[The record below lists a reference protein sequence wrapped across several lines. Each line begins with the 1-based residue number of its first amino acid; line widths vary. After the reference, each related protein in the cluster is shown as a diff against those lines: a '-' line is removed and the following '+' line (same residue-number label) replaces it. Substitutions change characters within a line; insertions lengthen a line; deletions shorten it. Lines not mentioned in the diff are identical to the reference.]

1 MSSLN
6 ADIDISRYLD
16 DIDTIAPV
24 EVRGR
29 VTGLVGL
36 IVKAAV
42 PEVWVGELCLINSP
56 HSAHPVKAE
65 VVGFRDNEV
74 MLMPLGDLH
83 NIGMNCEVIP
93 TGHALTVKV
102 GDELLGRVL
111 NGLGEP
117 IDLQTRGPLHCT
129 TEYSVQNDPSDP
141 MKRERVLKPL
151 EIGIRSIDG
160 LLTVGQG
167 QRIGIFAAA

>member
-1 MSSLN
+1 
-6 ADIDISRYLD
+6 
-16 DIDTIAPV
+16 
-24 EVRGR
+24 
-29 VTGLVGL
+29 
-36 IVKAAV
+36 
-42 PEVWVGELCLINSP
+42 

-74 MLMPLGDLH
+74 MLMPLGDLN

-117 IDLQTRGPLHCT
+117 FGVQRKGPLNCT
-129 TEYSVQNDPSDP
+129 LEYPVYNTAPDP

-151 EIGIRSIDG
+151 EIGIRAIDG
-160 LLTVGQG
+160 LL
-167 QRIGIFAAA
+167 